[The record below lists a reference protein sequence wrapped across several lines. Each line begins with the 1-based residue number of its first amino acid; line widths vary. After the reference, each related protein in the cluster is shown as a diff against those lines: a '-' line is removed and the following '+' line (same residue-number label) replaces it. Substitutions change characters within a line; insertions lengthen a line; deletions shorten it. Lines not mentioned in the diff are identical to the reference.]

1 MSFDHGPYEG
11 WRSIESRTFPGG
23 LFTRTKSCIYKS
35 NTIGRP
41 QDRLRCPMPRQVARD
56 LTNHVPLSGLAA
68 TAQLICLELSEL
80 ERERCYKPC
89 STHHLL
95 SSTLDILEFLSK
107 YYRSS
112 SIKYCS
118 PTGKETVSVVWF
130 KGTRV
135 FFTFSHRYISHS
147 RVSFK
152 ATTTKKTGL
161 WPREW
166 VQYRSRLVTVLLC
179 VLD

>member
-1 MSFDHGPYEG
+1 
-11 WRSIESRTFPGG
+11 
-23 LFTRTKSCIYKS
+23 
-35 NTIGRP
+35 
-41 QDRLRCPMPRQVARD
+41 MPRQVARD

-130 KGTRV
+130 KGTGYFLLLV
-135 FFTFSHRYISHS
+135 IDIYLIH
-147 RVSFK
+147 
-152 ATTTKKTGL
+152 G
-161 WPREW
+161 
-166 VQYRSRLVTVLLC
+166 YRSLFSYC
-179 VLD
+179 VIYVY